1 MYFFQKM
8 LRIVIH
14 TAHFIRGTSWERR
27 NWMFWS
33 LCHPCAVG
41 KSNQKF

>member
-1 MYFFQKM
+1 M

-27 NWMFWS
+27 NWMS